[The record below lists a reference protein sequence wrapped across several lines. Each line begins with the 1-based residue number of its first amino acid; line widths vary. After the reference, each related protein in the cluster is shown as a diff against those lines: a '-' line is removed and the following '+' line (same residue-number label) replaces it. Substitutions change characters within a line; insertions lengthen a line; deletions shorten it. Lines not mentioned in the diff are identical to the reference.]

1 MADERHKVVPKTV
14 KLSDIKLTSDK
25 EAPVRVPAKTK
36 PKMTEELADWSKWI
50 KDNPSKAAKIVRQWL
65 ESEEA

>member
-1 MADERHKVVPKTV
+1 MAEDRNKTVPKSV
-14 KLSDIKLTSDK
+14 KLADIKFAIESK
-25 EAPVRVPAKTK
+25 GSAPPAKVK
-36 PKMTEELADWSKWI
+36 SQMKDELADWSKWI